1 MKRREFIVSAGA
13 GAAAIAAGTSAST
26 AAKQSDV
33 FKLKYAPHFGMFKNL
48 GGDDAID
55 QLKFAADEG
64 FTAWEDNGMAGRS
77 VAEQQ
82 RIAKAMD
89 ELGMKMGVFVAHAE
103 WREPIYARGG
113 AETRTYLQDQMRRAI
128 EVAKRVNAT
137 WCTIVPGPYDKRLE
151 WNYQTANVIDCFKA
165 MAEICEPAGLIM
177 VLEPLNPYRDH
188 PGMFLTKIPQAYQI
202 CKAVNSP
209 SCKIL
214 DDLYHQQITEGNLI
228 PNIDQAWEEIAY
240 FQVGDNPG
248 RKEPTTGEIN
258 YQNVFAHIHRKGFSG
273 VVGMEHG
280 NSRSG
285 AEGERAVIDAY
296 RHCDS
301 F

>member
-1 MKRREFIVSAGA
+1 MKRREFIVTAGA
-13 GAAAIAAGTSAST
+13 GAAAIAAGSSAST
-26 AAKQSDV
+26 VAKQSGA
-33 FKLKYAPHFGMFKNL
+33 FKLQYAPHFGMFKNL
-48 GGDDAID
+48 GGDDPVD

-77 VAEQQ
+77 TSEQQ

-89 ELGMKMGVFVAHAE
+89 ELDIEMGVFVAHAE
-103 WREPIYARGG
+103 WREPIYARSG
-113 AETRTYLQDQMRRAI
+113 AETRKHLQDQMRQAI
-128 EVAKRVNAT
+128 DVAKRVNAT

-151 WNYQTANVIDCFKA
+151 WNYQTANVVDCLKA

-202 CKAVNSP
+202 CKAANSP
-209 SCKIL
+209 FCKIL
-214 DDLYHQQITEGNLI
+214 DDLYHQQVTEGNLI
-228 PNIDQAWEEIAY
+228 PNIDQAYGEIAY

-248 RKEPTTGEIN
+248 RNEPGTGEIN
-258 YQNVFAHIHRKGFSG
+258 YRNVFKHIYNKNFTG

-280 NSRSG
+280 NSRPG
-285 AEGERAVIDAY
+285 KQGERAVINAY
-296 RHCDS
+296 RHADS

>member
-1 MKRREFIVSAGA
+1 MKRREFIVTASAGA
-13 GAAAIAAGTSAST
+13 AELAASPSAST
-26 AAKQSDV
+26 TATQSGA

-64 FTAWEDNGMAGRS
+64 FAAWEDNGMAGRS
-77 VAEQQ
+77 AAEQQ

-89 ELGMKMGVFVAHAE
+89 ELGIEMGVFVAHAE

-113 AETRTYLQDQMRRAI
+113 AQTRKYLQDQMRQAI
-128 EVAKRVNAT
+128 GVAKRVNAT

-151 WNYQTANVIDCFKA
+151 WNYQTANVIDCLKA
-165 MAEICEPAGLIM
+165 MVEICEPAGLIM
-177 VLEPLNPYRDH
+177 VIEALNPYRDH

-202 CKAVNSP
+202 CKAINSR

-228 PNIDQAWEEIAY
+228 PNIDHAYGEIAY

-258 YQNVFAHIHRKGFSG
+258 YRNVFKHIHEKGFTG

-280 NSRSG
+280 NSRPG
-285 AEGERAVIDAY
+285 KDGERAVINAY
-296 RHCDS
+296 RRADS

>member
-1 MKRREFIVSAGA
+1 MKRREFIVTAGA
-13 GAAAIAAGTSAST
+13 GAAALAAGPSAS
-26 AAKQSDV
+26 AAARQSGA

-48 GGDDAID
+48 GGDDPVD

-64 FTAWEDNGMAGRS
+64 FTAWEDNGMARRS
-77 VAEQQ
+77 TSEQH

-89 ELGMKMGVFVAHAE
+89 ELNMKMGVFVAHAE
-103 WREPIYARGG
+103 WGEPIYARGG
-113 AETRTYLQDQMRRAI
+113 AETRKHLQDEMRQAI
-128 EVAKRVNAT
+128 EVATRVNAT

-165 MAEICEPAGLIM
+165 MAEVCEPAGLIM

-202 CKAVNSP
+202 CKAVNSR
-209 SCKIL
+209 SCKVL
-214 DDLYHQQITEGNLI
+214 DDLYHQQVTEGNLI
-228 PNIDQAWEEIAY
+228 PNVDHAWSELAY

-248 RKEPTTGEIN
+248 RNEPGTGEIN
-258 YQNVFAHIHRKGFSG
+258 YRNVFSHIHEKGFTG

-280 NSRSG
+280 NSRPG
-285 AEGERAVIDAY
+285 RDGERAVINAY
-296 RHCDS
+296 RQADS

>member
-1 MKRREFIVSAGA
+1 MKRREFIVTAGA
-13 GAAAIAAGTSAST
+13 GAATIATGTTTVAS
-26 AAKQSDV
+26 AKQSGA

-77 VAEQQ
+77 AAEQQ

-113 AETRTYLQDQMRRAI
+113 AETRKYLQDQMRRAI
-128 EVAKRVNAT
+128 EVAKRINAT
-137 WCTIVPGPYDKRLE
+137 WCTIVPCPYDKRLE

-214 DDLYHQQITEGNLI
+214 DDLYHQQVTEGNLI
-228 PNIDQAWEEIAY
+228 PNIDHAYDEIAY

-248 RKEPTTGEIN
+248 RNEPGTGEIN
-258 YQNVFAHIHRKGFSG
+258 YRNVFGHIHEKGFTG

-285 AEGERAVIDAY
+285 KDGERAVINAY
-296 RHCDS
+296 RHADS

>member
-1 MKRREFIVSAGA
+1 MKRREFIVTAGA
-13 GAAAIAAGTSAST
+13 GAAAIATGTTTAAST
-26 AAKQSDV
+26 KQSRA
-33 FKLKYAPHFGMFKNL
+33 FKLNYAPHFGMFTNL

-77 VAEQQ
+77 TAEQQ
-82 RIAKAMD
+82 RIAKAMN
-89 ELGMKMGVFVAHAE
+89 ELDIEMGVFVAHAE

-113 AETRTYLQDQMRRAI
+113 SETSKYLQDQMRQALD
-128 EVAKRVNAT
+128 VAKRVNAT

-151 WNYQTANVIDCFKA
+151 WNYQTANVIDCLKA

-202 CKAVNSP
+202 CKGVNSP
-209 SCKIL
+209 SCTIL
-214 DDLYHQQITEGNLI
+214 DDLYHQQVTEGNLI
-228 PNIDQAWEEIAY
+228 PNIDHAFGEIAY
-240 FQVGDNPG
+240 FQIGDNPG
-248 RKEPTTGEIN
+248 RNEPGTGEIN
-258 YQNVFAHIHRKGFSG
+258 YRNVFKHIHDKGFTG

-280 NSRSG
+280 NSRPG
-285 AEGERAVIDAY
+285 KDGERAVINAY
-296 RHCDS
+296 RHADS